1 MARLISP
8 KYLVILGIVLGFV
21 FMTLTSLSAQDSR
34 TAVRKWSD
42 LSRREMFASNMKYN
56 LKSLDECIESQSRL
70 AKSKA
75 DELYQVYL
83 SHVEK
88 YRKAKAAFDK
98 ADSEFKAAERAVEE
112 AQKEYDF
119 KNKECEEKKGKNP
132 QKDYKEIRE
141 CADFANF
148 IMNVVGPRR
157 KTLDKRR
164 KDLLLNNNLYE
175 KSSLD
180 IVSSA
185 SDYDTEVGKI
195 ISPNIGREMEYNYGG
210 GLHPRDITMRR
221 TPNELK
227 DRLDK
232 VCDEIHL
239 KRKYDIEQAIQITV
253 FLVGGCHF
261 DDADRFVASL
271 PEFGSESFRGY
282 ISGKAELAKPIS
294 EARKREDDTAR
305 KYEEGQKYYRQG
317 QVEEKA
323 GRISEARKLYRSAI
337 ANLQEGRAISKCE
350 SRIEQFDKAILTL
363 NMALA
368 RLASTQKG
376 SCEDLSGAW
385 VHRAIKPDC
394 NTSTWHITKKA
405 GAKGHSYEATE
416 SGCGNA
422 HAKTVTFTGKQL
434 RIDWSISSACE
445 GYYYWNLDPACKSG
459 KGRLVFTSTTGQC
472 KGSFESNVERK

>member
-1 MARLISP
+1 MARLTSP

-21 FMTLTSLSAQDSR
+21 FLTHTSLSAQDSR
-34 TAVRKWSD
+34 TAERKWSD
-42 LSRREMFASNMKYN
+42 LSHREMFAFNMKYN
-56 LKSLDECIESQSRL
+56 LKSLDECIESQARL

-83 SHVEK
+83 SHVDK
-88 YRKAKAAFDK
+88 YRKAKAACVK

-141 CADFANF
+141 CVDFANF

-164 KDLLLNNNLYE
+164 EDLLLNNNLYE

-185 SDYDTEVGKI
+185 RDYDTEVGKI
-195 ISPNIGREMEYNYGG
+195 ISRNIGRVMEDNYGG
-210 GLHPRDITMRR
+210 GLYPPDVTMRR

-232 VCDEIHL
+232 VCDEIRL
-239 KRKYDIEQAIQITV
+239 KRKYDIEQANRITV
-253 FLVGGCHF
+253 LLVEDCQF

-271 PEFGSESFRGY
+271 PEFAGISFDGK
-282 ISGKAELAKPIS
+282 SGKTELEKPIS
-294 EARKREDDTAR
+294 AAREREDDAAR
-305 KYEEGQKYYRQG
+305 KYEEGQKYYRPG

-323 GRISEARKLYRSAI
+323 GRVSQARDLYRNAI
-337 ANLQEGRAISKCE
+337 AKLQEGRAISKCD
-350 SRIEQFDKAILTL
+350 SRIQQFDKVILTL
-363 NMALA
+363 NTALA
-368 RLASTQKG
+368 RLASAQKG

-385 VHRAIKPDC
+385 GHKTIKPDC
-394 NTSTWHITKKA
+394 NTSTWNITKKA